1 MTQLTQN
8 ELFLIHG
15 GWGLESSKQG
25 YSDFDS
31 SNGKPYIS
39 ASSNM
44 DINVNT
50 DVNVNITITG
60 NIEETVKEGLSGIAK
75 VINAIQD

>member
-25 YSDFDS
+25 YSKGNS
-31 SNGKPYIS
+31 SSGKPYIS
-39 ASSNM
+39 ASSNVN
-44 DINVNT
+44 INVNT
-50 DVNVNITITG
+50 NVNAH
-60 NIEETVKEGLSGIAK
+60 IEFNVSETVKEYFSGVAK
-75 VINAIQD
+75 VIDAIKN